1 MFITFDLCDFF
12 FVVLSVIRK
21 QFLKKTELLQVDQ
34 SVLVDQILNKQCH
47 QHRILGVESQMSL
60 LQNIN
65 SDKEQGETAV
75 FAGYVSVY
83 LPGNIMFL
91 NKRQEQR
98 KLQRS

>member
-65 SDKEQGETAV
+65 SCKEQRETRARGCIRILQHS
-75 FAGYVSVY
+75 FQNT
-83 LPGNIMFL
+83 LKCFFFPGPKI
-91 NKRQEQR
+91 
-98 KLQRS
+98 

>member
-65 SDKEQGETAV
+65 SDKEQGETRARGCIRILQHS
-75 FAGYVSVY
+75 FQTT
-83 LPGNIMFL
+83 LKCFFFPGPKI
-91 NKRQEQR
+91 
-98 KLQRS
+98 